1 MHTLGII
8 FSIAMLAFAAY
19 VAWTV
24 YSQYR
29 KETGTTWNR
38 LLATAEHSATILWS
52 KFCYVLAGI
61 VGQLDNIADFF
72 NAPEAKDFI
81 NTWIGNPKLIAGI
94 MLAMAFI
101 TIMARK
107 RTL

>member
-8 FSIAMLAFAAY
+8 FSLCLLAFASY

-29 KETGTTWNR
+29 IETGTRWHR

-52 KFCYVLAGI
+52 KFCI
-61 VGQLDNIADFF
+61 VVAAVTAQLDSIADLLG
-72 NAPEAKDFI
+72 APEAKDFI
-81 NTWIGNPKLIAGI
+81 NSWVGNPKLIAGI
-94 MLAMAFI
+94 MLAIATI